1 MKMKQKIKIVSGLVI
16 GVIMT
21 ISAYSQSN
29 TVYSLQQCVDIALKN
44 NLDVLNAGFRAQ
56 NAEVNAAQAR
66 STLFPTLNASINHGI
81 NQGRSI
87 NPYTNSY
94 LDQTLNTAQYNLS
107 SGVVLWNGS
116 ATINSVKQGQ
126 QTLEGAKMDLQ
137 QAKNDLTINVI
148 LAYLLVLNNQDQ
160 LALATSQADVSKKQV
175 ERLTLLDKDGAIAP
189 ATLYDQKGQLGSD
202 ELSIIA
208 SKNALESSKI
218 ALCQLMNIPYT
229 SAMELEKI
237 DVNDLKRYST
247 SIEEVYNAAGKGF
260 ASVQAAAFKTRAAS
274 LGVKVA
280 RGYLMPTLS
289 LNASLGTNYSSAAN
303 TLKFL
308 STTDVATNAY
318 VTVNNV
324 KTTVFTSQDNFE
336 SQKLSYG
343 SQWKNNLNSY
353 IGIGL
358 QIPIFNAARLKTQYK
373 LAKITEQQTV
383 NQEKTT
389 NLRLKQAI
397 DLAYINMNTAFERYQ
412 VLERQAADYAVSFR
426 AATSKFEAGVIT
438 SVDYIIAKNNLD
450 RANTNLI
457 AAKYDYVLK
466 TKVLDYYQGLR

>member
-1 MKMKQKIKIVSGLVI
+1 
-16 GVIMT
+16 MT

-29 TVYSLQQCVDIALKN
+29 TVYSLQQCVEIALKN

-137 QAKNDLTINVI
+137 QAKNDLNINVI

-202 ELSIIA
+202 
-208 SKNALESSKI
+208 
-218 ALCQLMNIPYT
+218 
-229 SAMELEKI
+229 
-237 DVNDLKRYST
+237 
-247 SIEEVYNAAGKGF
+247 
-260 ASVQAAAFKTRAAS
+260 
-274 LGVKVA
+274 
-280 RGYLMPTLS
+280 
-289 LNASLGTNYSSAAN
+289 
-303 TLKFL
+303 
-308 STTDVATNAY
+308 
-318 VTVNNV
+318 
-324 KTTVFTSQDNFE
+324 
-336 SQKLSYG
+336 
-343 SQWKNNLNSY
+343 
-353 IGIGL
+353 
-358 QIPIFNAARLKTQYK
+358 
-373 LAKITEQQTV
+373 
-383 NQEKTT
+383 
-389 NLRLKQAI
+389 
-397 DLAYINMNTAFERYQ
+397 
-412 VLERQAADYAVSFR
+412 
-426 AATSKFEAGVIT
+426 
-438 SVDYIIAKNNLD
+438 
-450 RANTNLI
+450 
-457 AAKYDYVLK
+457 
-466 TKVLDYYQGLR
+466 

>member
-1 MKMKQKIKIVSGLVI
+1 MKQKFKIVTGLLV
-16 GVIMT
+16 GVVMSM
-21 ISAYSQSN
+21 SAYSQST

-44 NLDVLNAGFRAQ
+44 NMDVLNAGFREQ
-56 NAEVNAAQAR
+56 NAEANLIQSKAG
-66 STLFPTLNASINHGI
+66 LFPTLNANINHGI

-107 SGVVLWNGS
+107 AGVTLWNGS
-116 ATINSVKQGQ
+116 STVNAIKQGQ
-126 QTLEGAKMDLQ
+126 QSLEGAKMDLQ

-160 LALATSQADVSKKQV
+160 LALANNQAEVSRQQV

-202 ELSIIA
+202 ELSIIG

-218 ALCQLMNIPYT
+218 ALCQLMNIPY
-229 SAMELEKI
+229 SADMRLEKI
-237 DVNDLKRYST
+237 DVTALARYSS
-247 SIEEVYNAAGKGF
+247 SIEEVYSAASKGF
-260 ASVQAAAFKTRAAS
+260 ASVQAAAFKTRAAV

-280 RGYLMPTLS
+280 RGYMMPTLS

-308 STTDVATNAY
+308 STTDIATSSY

-324 KTTVFTSQDNFE
+324 KTTVYTSQDNFE

-457 AAKYDYVLK
+457 AAKYDYILK
-466 TKVLDYYQGLR
+466 TKVLDYYQGLK